1 MSSGFVAAGIVGSGA
16 HFGLYVDILEAFM
29 KSEIL
34 DGCSPEYVPGGTP
47 CLKPET
53 DCYDDRRELN
63 R

>member
-34 DGCSPEYVPGGTP
+34 DGCSPVDAFQEAHLV
-47 CLKPET
+47 
-53 DCYDDRRELN
+53 
-63 R
+63 